1 MRVPVP
7 AGRGPGHWQ
16 LPSARQDAERARRA
30 RPGTHGGCASWHARR
45 VRVLAR
51 TAGAR
56 PGTHGGCASW
66 HARRV
71 RVLARTAGA
80 RPGTHGA
87 CASWHARR
95 VRVLARTARARP
107 GTHGG
112 GAWHPDHTDLCG
124 IRKRT
129 EGDLR
134 WTDRLSE
141 APAAASNRHGV

>member
-1 MRVPVP
+1 MLMMTETNPPPARVDTTPTASREADVAHAASEAVSRCRVLIADYLHCVRGPVSRVRVPGS
-7 AGRGPGHWQ
+7 AGYACSCSGWSWPGPWQ

-71 RVLARTAGA
+71 RVLARTAG
-80 RPGTHGA
+80 
-87 CASWHARR
+87 
-95 VRVLARTARARP
+95 VR
-107 GTHGG
+107 
-112 GAWHPDHTDLCG
+112 
-124 IRKRT
+124 
-129 EGDLR
+129 
-134 WTDRLSE
+134 
-141 APAAASNRHGV
+141 